1 MEKLTPQEEEAMRIV
16 WSTGEEVI
24 KTYLERYPEPKP
36 PYTTL
41 ASIIKNLQRKGYL
54 DARLVGNTYVY
65 KPRISEEEYTSRHLS
80 GIVSTYFD
88 DSYQNLVTFFAKKQ
102 KISTD
107 DLKAII
113 RLIENDKSN

>member
-1 MEKLTPQEEEAMRIV
+1 
-16 WSTGEEVI
+16 
-24 KTYLERYPEPKP
+24 
-36 PYTTL
+36 
-41 ASIIKNLQRKGYL
+41 
-54 DARLVGNTYVY
+54 
-65 KPRISEEEYTSRHLS
+65 LS

-113 RLIENDKSN
+113 RMIENDKSN